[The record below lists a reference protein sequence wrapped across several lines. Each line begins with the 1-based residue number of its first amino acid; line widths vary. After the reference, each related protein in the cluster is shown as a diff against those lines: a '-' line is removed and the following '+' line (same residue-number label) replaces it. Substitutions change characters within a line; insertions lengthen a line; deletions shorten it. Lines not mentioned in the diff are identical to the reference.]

1 MTLSYWLPTQL
12 VVGDDS
18 VVRVRL
24 LFGRCPLAMLPLLA
38 QATII
43 HRCFQSAL
51 PGPPNVLYRYP
62 SAGAAWALAHWGALV
77 RDEARAADATV
88 ALGLATQFLGGPARG
103 GRRLRAW
110 EARFRIGLALGL
122 WQMVPASAAGVRAR
136 LRFRRTVLAVI
147 AARRIAYTIHDE
159 DLDGLVVTL
168 PRWRLRLGDVG
179 VHFARYGDYD
189 ELVPY
194 FSLLF
199 I

>member
-24 LFGRCPLAMLPLLA
+24 LFGSCPLAVLPLLP

-51 PGPPNVLYRYP
+51 PGPP
-62 SAGAAWALAHWGALV
+62 SGAAWALAHWGALV
-77 RDEARAADATV
+77 WDEACAADATM

-110 EARFRIGLALGL
+110 EARLHIGLILGL
-122 WQMVPASAAGVRAR
+122 WQVVPASAAGVRAQ
-136 LRFRRTVLAVI
+136 LRFRRTVFAVI
-147 AARRIAYTIHDE
+147 AFTIQDE

-168 PRWRLRLGDVG
+168 PRWRLRLGDIG
-179 VHFARYGDYD
+179 VHFARYGAYD
-189 ELVPY
+189 ELVPF